1 MARIIPPGYA
11 ECSIEFWLA
20 GYLRPAVIT
29 QGVKIT
35 GASDGSGNTVADQ
48 FDNAFTTPLL
58 ALFDANVTVRNAK
71 AVIGQDGGDPIVQ
84 VSTNAGPGTSSRE
97 STAPA
102 LALMVTK
109 NTALGGRK
117 NRGRNY
123 MPWALAD
130 SDVAENGAVNPT
142 RLTSWQ
148 TALDTYLDN
157 LEGGAGSLLDGAYIL
172 HTDPLTAPTQ
182 VTGFS
187 PNPAIRTQRRRQVRF

>member
-11 ECSIEFWLA
+11 ECSMEFWLA

-29 QGVKIT
+29 QGFKIN
-35 GASDGSGNTVADQ
+35 GSVGSSYNVADQ
-48 FDNAFTTPLL
+48 FDLAF
-58 ALFDANVTVRNAK
+58 AGSFAAMFDSNVTMRNAK
-71 AVIGQDGGDPIVQ
+71 AVIGQDGSDPIVQ
-84 VSTNAGPGTSSRE
+84 VSTTQTAGTSSRE

-109 NTALGGRK
+109 NTNLGGRK
-117 NRGRNY
+117 HRGRNY

-142 RLTSWQ
+142 RLTSWAA
-148 TALDTYLDN
+148 ALDEYMDFIIGPTSD
-157 LEGGAGSLLDGAYIL
+157 LLDEPVIL
-172 HTDPLTAPTQ
+172 HTDPTVPTP
-182 VTGFS
+182 VTSFT

>member
-11 ECSIEFWLA
+11 ECSMEFWLA

-29 QGVKIT
+29 QGFKIT
-35 GASDGSGNTVADQ
+35 GSVGSSYNVADQ
-48 FDNAFTTPLL
+48 FDLAFANSFK
-58 ALFDANVTVRNAK
+58 ALFDSNVTMRNAK
-71 AVIGQDGGDPIVQ
+71 AVIGQDGSDPIVQ
-84 VSTNAGPGTSSRE
+84 VSTTQTAGTSSRE

-109 NTALGGRK
+109 NTNLGGRK
-117 NRGRNY
+117 HRGRNY

-142 RLTSWQ
+142 RLTSWAA
-148 TALDTYLDN
+148 ALDEYMDYIIGPTTD
-157 LEGGAGSLLDGAYIL
+157 LLDEPVIL
-172 HTDPLTAPTQ
+172 HTDPTVPTP
-182 VTGFS
+182 VTSFT

>member
-11 ECSIEFWLA
+11 ECSMEFWLA

-29 QGVKIT
+29 QGFKIN
-35 GASDGSGNTVADQ
+35 GSVGSSYNVADQ
-48 FDNAFTTPLL
+48 FDLAFAGSFK
-58 ALFDANVTVRNAK
+58 ALFDSNVTMRNAK
-71 AVIGQDGGDPIVQ
+71 AVIGQDGSDPIVQ
-84 VSTNAGPGTSSRE
+84 ISTTQTAGTSARE

-109 NTALGGRK
+109 NTNLGGRK

-142 RLTSWQ
+142 RLTSWAA
-148 TALDTYLDN
+148 ALDEYYDFIIGPTTD
-157 LEGGAGSLLDGAYIL
+157 LLDEPVIL
-172 HTDPLTAPTQ
+172 HTDPTVPTP
-182 VTGFS
+182 VTSFT

>member
-11 ECSIEFWLA
+11 ECSMEFWLA

-29 QGVKIT
+29 QGFEINGSV
-35 GASDGSGNTVADQ
+35 GSGYNVADQ
-48 FDNAFTTPLL
+48 FDLAFTNSFS
-58 ALFDANVTVRNAK
+58 ALFDSNVTMRNAK
-71 AVIGQDGGDPIVQ
+71 AVIGQDGSDPIVQ
-84 VSTNAGPGTSSRE
+84 VSSAQTAGTSSRE

-109 NTALGGRK
+109 NTNLGGRK

-130 SDVAENGAVNPT
+130 SDVAENGAINPT
-142 RLTSWQ
+142 RLTSWG
-148 TALDTYLDN
+148 TALDAYLDYILDAATDL
-157 LEGGAGSLLDGAYIL
+157 LEAPVLL
-172 HTDPLTAPTQ
+172 HTDPTPPTEI
-182 VTGFS
+182 TSFT